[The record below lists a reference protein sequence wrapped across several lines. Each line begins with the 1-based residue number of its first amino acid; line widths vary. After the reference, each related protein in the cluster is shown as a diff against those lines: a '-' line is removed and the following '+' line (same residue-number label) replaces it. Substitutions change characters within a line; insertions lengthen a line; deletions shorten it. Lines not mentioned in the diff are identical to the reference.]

1 MQTYPTGYAQ
11 SHRMAEHI
19 FRDILPQRGMA
30 VREEQIALCHE
41 ILDTLYNKE
50 ISLCE
55 AGVGIGKTL
64 AYLVACVLWQ
74 MNRPDRLKLPVVIST
89 SSVALQDVII
99 NDYLPNLSAILL
111 EERIIQVPL
120 TAVIRKGKERF
131 VCDARLIERESQIPA
146 IRKRQRNSLHMAE
159 RTLDMDHIPELSRFD
174 RNHICVPQSCPRDC
188 ILHES
193 CCIYSGYLADAA
205 QAKLVQQAF
214 ALWPRAFKVVDPVL
228 GDGGRLYSGLGAD
241 MVPAMYDLC
250 SHADLIVPNVTEAA
264 LLLGDPLPGVGSAE
278 QAAAQAARL
287 TRIAPQVVVTGVAG
301 LGGGRYIGCV
311 GASRGGEGYAVK
323 TPLQPRMFHGTGDI
337 FASVLV
343 GRILQGNV
351 PQAAVQAAAA
361 FVAECIRQTPEGADE
376 RLGVWLETAL
386 PKLRQE

>member
-1 MQTYPTGYAQ
+1 MTCRGLAGGAVGHRTGAFGAGGAGGRAAHGGAVHHTGGLGAPAKAGG
-11 SHRMAEHI
+11 SGLRPCGAGP
-19 FRDILPQRGMA
+19 LP
-30 VREEQIALCHE
+30 
-41 ILDTLYNKE
+41 
-50 ISLCE
+50 S
-55 AGVGIGKTL
+55 AGVK
-64 AYLVACVLWQ
+64 
-74 MNRPDRLKLPVVIST
+74 
-89 SSVALQDVII
+89 
-99 NDYLPNLSAILL
+99 
-111 EERIIQVPL
+111 
-120 TAVIRKGKERF
+120 
-131 VCDARLIERESQIPA
+131 
-146 IRKRQRNSLHMAE
+146 
-159 RTLDMDHIPELSRFD
+159 FD
-174 RNHICVPQSCPRDC
+174 
-188 ILHES
+188 
-193 CCIYSGYLADAA
+193 CIYSGYLADAA
-205 QAKLVQQAF
+205 QAKLVQQA
-214 ALWPRAFKVVDPVL
+214 LHCGPRAFKVVDPVL

-250 SHADLIVPNVTEAA
+250 SSHADLIVPNVTEAA

-278 QAAAQAARL
+278 QAAAQAAGIDPHCAAGGRH
-287 TRIAPQVVVTGVAG
+287 GVAG

-386 PKLRQE
+386 PKLRAASKK